1 MCSALRLACDCPL
14 GVSWLKSL
22 LPCIRPAAFQV
33 LCPWRSRVNVL
44 VWVVGEGGV
53 GAIGAAIGAGGRF
66 ILIYSEGEMPV
77 DDPPECST
85 RASKLTSDGQHKG
98 PSHGPQ
104 PITQARIA

>member
-1 MCSALRLACDCPL
+1 MSAVWRARVRVLDQTASKPSDQPRETMCSALRLACDCPL

-33 LCPWRSRVNVL
+33 LWPWRSRVNVL

-66 ILIYSEGEMPV
+66 ILIYS
-77 DDPPECST
+77 D
-85 RASKLTSDGQHKG
+85 LF
-98 PSHGPQ
+98 
-104 PITQARIA
+104 